1 MPTVPLTLAQL
12 APTTLFARSLI
23 SRLENATIN
32 ASRNSIILK
41 RTVGF
46 FVKAPAMFTA
56 RFCRARN
63 RFRAWEIM
71 SADFA
76 DGVLRTRRSFGV
88 CTGGDSWDLGLVR
101 DGGGGDFAFATGI
114 EVGVGMGIGSV
125 PLALGVEATVFVGC
139 DFSIP

>member
-1 MPTVPLTLAQL
+1 
-12 APTTLFARSLI
+12 
-23 SRLENATIN
+23 
-32 ASRNSIILK
+32 
-41 RTVGF
+41 
-46 FVKAPAMFTA
+46 
-56 RFCRARN
+56 
-63 RFRAWEIM
+63 M

>member
-12 APTTLFARSLI
+12 ALTTLLARSLI

-46 FVKAPAMFTA
+46 FVNAPAILNAMF
-56 RFCRARN
+56 CSARN
-63 RFRAWEIM
+63 RFRAWDSI

-76 DGVLRTRRSFGV
+76 EGVLRTRRSFGV
-88 CTGGDSWDLGLVR
+88 WTGGDSWDLGLVR
-101 DGGGGDFAFATGI
+101 DGGGGDFAFDTGVR
-114 EVGVGMGIGSV
+114 VGVGMGIGNV
-125 PLALGVEATVFVGC
+125 PLALGIETAVFVGC
-139 DFSIP
+139 DLSIP